1 MKLYS
6 NITALLDELLLQGE
20 RTPFNTK
27 RRLYILLMPESQV
40 SQLNTL
46 NPPRKSQLSS
56 LKGWLNDASNGFL
69 NDEETQTWHPDT
81 ESLYLTLATDLKET
95 DAFTEMMQNVLVGP
109 YHRLIGHRLK
119 TGKVVDSETGGV
131 SYDKRKIDGASTMI
145 ATLLSTM
152 FPVLTIFVLNV
163 LQSTNARI
171 GITALFTMV
180 FALTLARF
188 SSAKRVEIFAAT
200 ST

>member
-1 MKLYS
+1 
-6 NITALLDELLLQGE
+6 
-20 RTPFNTK
+20 
-27 RRLYILLMPESQV
+27 MPQSQV
-40 SQLNTL
+40 SQLNRL
-46 NPPRKSQLSS
+46 NTPQKSQLSG
-56 LKGWLNDASNGFL
+56 LKGWLNGSRNGFL
-69 NDEETQTWHPDT
+69 KDEENQTWHDET
-81 ESLYLTLATDLKET
+81 ESLYLCLATDLRET
-95 DAFTEMMQNVLVGP
+95 DAFTETMQNIIVGP

-119 TGKVVDSETGGV
+119 TGKVIDSEAGGV

-145 ATLLSTM
+145 ATILSTM

-171 GITALFTMV
+171 GLTALFTLV
-180 FALTLARF
+180 FALVLVRF